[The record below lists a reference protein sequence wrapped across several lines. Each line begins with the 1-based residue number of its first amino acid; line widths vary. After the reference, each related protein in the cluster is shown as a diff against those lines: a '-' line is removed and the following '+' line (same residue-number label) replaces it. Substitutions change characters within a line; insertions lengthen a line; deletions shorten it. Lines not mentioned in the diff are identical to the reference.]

1 MLKKCEAGDGYND
14 FCVSE
19 KIDDYMGSR
28 KRTQYD
34 TSIHTPL
41 ITNMAQLLSTIGGDT
56 LVTDVNDRMHIYAEK
71 LRKNPM
77 GIPAFTMR
85 DIEYPFGTSLTPL
98 EVISSVIITN
108 KF

>member
-1 MLKKCEAGDGYND
+1 
-14 FCVSE
+14 
-19 KIDDYMGSR
+19 
-28 KRTQYD
+28 
-34 TSIHTPL
+34 
-41 ITNMAQLLSTIGGDT
+41 
-56 LVTDVNDRMHIYAEK
+56 MHIYAEK

-77 GIPAFTMR
+77 GIPAFRMR